1 MQKGET
7 NKAIPMKFCYQCGKA
22 SAGDPL
28 FCTKCGRTFD
38 VRLCPRLHK
47 NSRFAKACSQ
57 CGSRELSQAQPQV
70 SVWWKVMEFMAKVA
84 LGLFLV
90 YVSLAVL
97 IDLLQRPQVQIGVF
111 IIAILVGLLWWLW
124 LQLPEWFRKIVWRS
138 KRKEHERER

>member
-1 MQKGET
+1 
-7 NKAIPMKFCYQCGKA
+7 
-22 SAGDPL
+22 
-28 FCTKCGRTFD
+28 
-38 VRLCPRLHK
+38 
-47 NSRFAKACSQ
+47 
-57 CGSRELSQAQPQV
+57 
-70 SVWWKVMEFMAKVA
+70 MEFMAKVA